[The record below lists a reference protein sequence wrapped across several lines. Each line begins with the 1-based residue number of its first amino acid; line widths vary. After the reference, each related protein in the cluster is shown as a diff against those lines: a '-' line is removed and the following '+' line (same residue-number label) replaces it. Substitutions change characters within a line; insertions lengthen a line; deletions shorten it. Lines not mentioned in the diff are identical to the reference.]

1 MRRSPWCLCSL
12 WWVLDRQRLQP
23 STAVL
28 QRQSDKL
35 TTDDSVN
42 SLDPPKGVRG
52 TGDRGVRTI
61 IARRDWRCETFHSWR
76 ILPHYFQ
83 KTQQR
88 NAQRERHIPSGAAQA
103 GFTMGAN
110 YGLSC

>member
-1 MRRSPWCLCSL
+1 MRRSPWYLCSL

-42 SLDPPKGVRG
+42 SLDPPRGVRG
-52 TGDRGVRTI
+52 TGDRGVRSS
-61 IARRDWRCETFHSWR
+61 IARRDWRCEAFYSWR

-88 NAQRERHIPSGAAQA
+88 TTHNAQRERHFNQNVALRCQRAAER
-103 GFTMGAN
+103 
-110 YGLSC
+110 